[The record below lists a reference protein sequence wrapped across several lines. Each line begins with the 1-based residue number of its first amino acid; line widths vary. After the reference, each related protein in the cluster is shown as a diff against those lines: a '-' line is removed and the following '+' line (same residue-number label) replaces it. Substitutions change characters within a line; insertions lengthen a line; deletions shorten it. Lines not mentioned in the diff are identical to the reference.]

1 MTIEPNPDLIN
12 YYKRASELNTD
23 FDGQLEFY
31 DRSEWHYILSNIEQ
45 NIYLLR
51 RLEEKNLLKDKNKIV
66 DCGIG
71 LGTAL
76 FDLYLQ
82 SKEINK
88 EFQFTGIEKCKSY
101 LDFFKINLYSS
112 WNGELDLIDGDI
124 MNFNYKEFNII
135 YSFTP
140 FKDNNKLKNFYQ
152 KVADEININS
162 IIIENKN
169 RGLGQNNIMLEIS
182 GLFPI
187 RIDDTFVFV
196 KC

>member
-1 MTIEPNPDLIN
+1 
-12 YYKRASELNTD
+12 
-23 FDGQLEFY
+23 
-31 DRSEWHYILSNIEQ
+31 
-45 NIYLLR
+45 
-51 RLEEKNLLKDKNKIV
+51 V

-169 RGLGQNNIMLEIS
+169 KGLGQNNIMLEIS